1 MSWSK
6 TFSVQNWARLM
17 TKYQREC
24 YDTNEKK
31 YKYFFTSK
39 HPDCDLKIALSF
51 TTLKDIEKVGIA
63 FDNDSGWYSVKV
75 YHKDSSADNWW
86 TSVLDFHFNDGHF
99 GSFLW
104 DNFGEEGKE
113 KEEMAN
119 TLDEMFYNGTTNN
132 TTGLNTIATSFEAS
146 FGDGIS
152 SLSDTIASIKNYT
165 NDISWG
171 YTDSVSNIE
180 TKEEYVKLEDFY
192 KVMEKLEN
200 KVDKKENKTEEK
212 GMNFKLDFGKLNNT
226 SNIGLSIKG
235 VCVKNAEQNWV
246 AYDAETKEVINVN
259 GFMLEKGNE
268 YLYKMPVALKNI
280 KKGDMLIHNNIGVF
294 VEEINTEEGTEKIKS
309 LVVVSP
315 AEGEVREI
323 LPIKNMFNF
332 EYMTKVVNVFE
343 MFGEKPNADSP
354 FGNMLPFLMMKD
366 GAKNI
371 KDIILMQTMMKQE
384 NSSLNPMMLML
395 LGDDNKSI
403 DPMVLMMMNNM
414 NK

>member
-1 MSWSK
+1 
-6 TFSVQNWARLM
+6 M
-17 TKYQREC
+17 TKYQRKC

-31 YKYFFTSK
+31 YKYFFTPS
-39 HPDCDLKIALSF
+39 HPECNLDIAISF
-51 TTLKDIEKVGIA
+51 TTLKNIEKVGIA
-63 FDNDSGWYSVKV
+63 FDNDSGWYSVKG
-75 YHKDSSADNWW
+75 YYKDNSADNWW
-86 TSVLDFHFNDGHF
+86 TSVLDFHYNDGHF

-119 TLDEMFYNGTTNN
+119 TFYNGTTNN
-132 TTGLNTIATSFEAS
+132 TTGLNTIATSF
-146 FGDGIS
+146 GDSIS
-152 SLSDTIASIKNYT
+152 SLGDTISSLKGCADTISWDYT
-165 NDISWG
+165 N
-171 YTDSVSNIE
+171 SVSNIE
-180 TKEEYVKLEDFY
+180 TKEEYVKVEDFY
-192 KVMEKLEN
+192 KVIEKLE
-200 KVDKKENKTEEK
+200 VKESKTEEK
-212 GMNFKLDFGKLNNT
+212 GMKFKLDFGKLNNA

-246 AYDAETKEVINVN
+246 TYDTEAKEVIDVN

-294 VEEINTEEGTEKIKS
+294 VEGINTEEGTEKIIS

-332 EYMTKVVNVFE
+332 EYMTKVVNVFD
-343 MFGEKPNADSP
+343 MFGEKPNVDSP

-384 NSSLNPMMLML
+384 DSSLNPMMLML

>member
-6 TFSVQNWARLM
+6 TFSVQGWTRLM

-31 YKYFFTSK
+31 YKYFFTS
-39 HPDCDLKIALSF
+39 SF
-51 TTLKDIEKVGIA
+51 TTLNNIERVGIA
-63 FDNDSGWYSVKV
+63 FNNDSGWYSVKF

-113 KEEMAN
+113 KEEMAS
-119 TLDEMFYNGTTNN
+119 TTIYNGTTND
-132 TTGLNTIATSFEAS
+132 TVGLNTSAMSIETSFGEA
-146 FGDGIS
+146 IS
-152 SLSDTIASIKNYT
+152 SLEHTISSIKGCADNIDWGYT
-165 NDISWG
+165 DWG
-171 YTDSVSNIE
+171 YTDSVSNIK
-180 TKEEYVKLEDFY
+180 TKKEEYVKVEDFY
-192 KVMEKLEN
+192 KVIEKLE
-200 KVDKKENKTEEK
+200 VKENKTEEK

-246 AYDAETKEVINVN
+246 AYDTETKEVIDVN

-343 MFGEKPNADSP
+343 MFGEKPNVDSP

>member
-6 TFSVQNWARLM
+6 TFSVQGWTRLM

-31 YKYFFTSK
+31 YKYFFTS
-39 HPDCDLKIALSF
+39 SF
-51 TTLKDIEKVGIA
+51 TTLNNIERVGIA
-63 FDNDSGWYSVKV
+63 FNNDSGWYSVKF

-113 KEEMAN
+113 KEEMAS
-119 TLDEMFYNGTTNN
+119 TTIYNGTTND
-132 TTGLNTIATSFEAS
+132 TVGLNTSAMSIETSFGEA
-146 FGDGIS
+146 IS
-152 SLSDTIASIKNYT
+152 SLEHTISSIKGYADNIDWGYT
-165 NDISWG
+165 DWG
-171 YTDSVSNIE
+171 YTDSVSNIG
-180 TKEEYVKLEDFY
+180 TKKEEYVKVEDFY
-192 KVMEKLEN
+192 RVIEKLE
-200 KVDKKENKTEEK
+200 VKENKTEEK

-246 AYDAETKEVINVN
+246 AYDTETKEVIDVN

-343 MFGEKPNADSP
+343 MFGEKPNVDSP